1 MNTRHTP
8 SLELCQELDQLCKEK
23 GIEVPETEFIWMNQ
37 PIYDH
42 MGRHHGA
49 SAFQIV
55 YTRGRELLGCNNKKF
70 PAPLVSE
77 QGEWL
82 PYSISGKNRDGYYL
96 VCDKAKEDWHVGYDD
111 IQGNTYTQ
119 QTADTEANARQKML
133 NYLIAEGII
142 TKL

>member
-1 MNTRHTP
+1 MNTHHVP
-8 SLELCQELDQLCKEK
+8 SLELCQELDRLCREK
-23 GIEVPETEFIWMNQ
+23 GILLPDTEYTWA
-37 PIYDH
+37 
-42 MGRHHGA
+42 RHQGMDGSWSKWYLHLENDNHYPDED
-49 SAFQIV
+49 I
-55 YTRGRELLGCNNKKF
+55 

-77 QGEWL
+77 QGKWL

-133 NYLIAEGII
+133 NYLIAEGLI